1 MYKLC
6 KTEQSANRQRQL
18 EQGLLSMMAETQY
31 DQISVSDLCT
41 YLQVPRKSFYRY
53 FTSKDGA
60 LHALVDHTLME
71 YESINLV
78 YKEGKKRTIHLELT
92 QFFQFWIEKKPF
104 LDALQRSRMSGILVE
119 RSMSH
124 ATAMHG
130 IPARFLPADSPVMRQ
145 QLILFCVSGLMS
157 MVLSWHHAGYPQS
170 AEQIA
175 NIAARLLTQPI
186 FPNMEQLL

>member
-71 YESINLV
+71 YESITIL
-78 YKEGKKRTIHLELT
+78 KEISPQYSLEGHGETEVLIP
-92 QFFQFWIEKKPF
+92 WPP
-104 LDALQRSRMSGILVE
+104 DAK
-119 RSMSH
+119 
-124 ATAMHG
+124 
-130 IPARFLPADSPVMRQ
+130 
-145 QLILFCVSGLMS
+145 
-157 MVLSWHHAGYPQS
+157 
-170 AEQIA
+170 
-175 NIAARLLTQPI
+175 N
-186 FPNMEQLL
+186 